1 MRLLEQAA
9 LALEEGDRPE
19 GRGLSVLLATRG

>member
-19 GRGLSVLLATRG
+19 GRAVSVLLAIRA